1 MNHSELKKKA
11 QRMNIVFPPSPD
23 IKFDVDPMHALFKQE
38 ERGIEAIISEAT
50 APFVKQEEA
59 SFPIKQE
66 PMPDESDC
74 EDDEEIV

>member
-1 MNHSELKKKA
+1 
-11 QRMNIVFPPSPD
+11 MNIVFPPSPD
-23 IKFDVDPMHALFKQE
+23 IKFDVDPMHALFKLE
-38 ERGIEAIISEAT
+38 ERGIEAIISETT